1 MPVRARH
8 AVAAAV
14 LSLAL
19 GVSLFA
25 VPLAPPAL
33 AMTIEA
39 GEAVKDLPGYKT
51 AETLIK
57 EEKYVEAI
65 AALNAL
71 GKPDDADV
79 LNLLGYAHRKLGK
92 LDEGIVF
99 YTKALAVNPQHR
111 GAHEYLGEAY
121 LIKNDLKRAEELYV
135 KLKDICGF
143 FGCEEASELSEA
155 IESFKKKQGS

>member
-1 MPVRARH
+1 MPVRVRL

-14 LSLAL
+14 LSLVL
-19 GVSLFA
+19 GISPFA
-25 VPLAPPAL
+25 VPLAPAAL
-33 AMTIEA
+33 AMTIEG

-57 EEKYVEAI
+57 EEKYGEAI

-99 YTKALAVNPQHR
+99 YTKALAANPQHR

-121 LIKNDLKRAEELYV
+121 LMKSDLKRAEELYL

-143 FGCEEASELSEA
+143 FGCEEASELSKA
-155 IESFKKKQGS
+155 IEAFKKKQGS